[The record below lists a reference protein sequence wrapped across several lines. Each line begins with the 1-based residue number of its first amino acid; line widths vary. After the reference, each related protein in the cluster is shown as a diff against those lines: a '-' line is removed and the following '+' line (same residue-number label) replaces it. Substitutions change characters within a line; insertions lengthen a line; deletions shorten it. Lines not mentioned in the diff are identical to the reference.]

1 MDEKLDRIETP
12 DDLAEVE
19 RNEDVYEGEIIPVD
33 PELAEAIIK
42 ALDLESQWEDYKRA
56 GENLGKG
63 PLNFLKRKQKI
74 KVEKREKSTDE
85 TDES

>member
-42 ALDLESQWEDYKRA
+42 ALEER
-56 GENLGKG
+56 
-63 PLNFLKRKQKI
+63 R
-74 KVEKREKSTDE
+74 
-85 TDES
+85 